1 MSARQ
6 QGQFSPESQREPS
19 RGFTLVELLVT
30 ILLIVVLASLVLRGA
45 GIVKSRAEIARCKAE
60 LMAIQ
65 SAVAAYRKDE
75 NTVPSTS
82 SSGALYR
89 ALTQGRVV
97 YLDWPT
103 SRIANGMLLDPWGR
117 PYEYSSAHSDAAGAS
132 QSMLGLQRVVFT
144 IKSYGPDGIVNSEDD
159 IDLGNT
165 KSN

>member
-1 MSARQ
+1 MNARQ
-6 QGQFSPESQREPS
+6 QSPFPPKRKREPL

-30 ILLIVVLASLVLRGA
+30 ILLIIVLASLVLRGA

-75 NTVPSTS
+75 NAVPSS
-82 SSGALYR
+82 SSNGALYR
-89 ALTQGRVV
+89 ALTKGRVV

-117 PYEYSSAHSDAAGAS
+117 PYQYDSAHPDAAGES
-132 QSMLGLQRVVFT
+132 RSMLGLQRVVFT
-144 IKSYGPDGIVNSEDD
+144 LRSFGPDGINNSEDD